1 MLKDITL
8 GQFFP
13 GNTIAHRLDPRT
25 KLILVVVYIVALFQ
39 TSGWISYIA
48 VTAATAGCM
57 AASKIKPG
65 SIFKGLKPMLFII
78 ALTALLNIFYTEG
91 TPVLPGWIVTWEG
104 IARAFQMVL
113 RIVLLIT
120 GTFLL
125 TYTTSPIALTDGME
139 LLFAPLKKIKVP
151 VHEMTMMMS
160 MALRFIPTLIEE
172 TDKIMSAQK
181 ARGADFETGSLMS
194 RAKALDMFISFDP
207 NLRPQLWKDE
217 KEMVRTLNSLA
228 QEADLVLP
236 GLSEGKILTK
246 RDTPEGI
253 AEFYHER
260 GVDSVIVKLGE
271 KGAYWSTG
279 GEHGTV
285 PAFPVKRIVDTVGA
299 GDGFAAGVLSAVA
312 EGMSLQEAA
321 ARGTVIGSIQITH
334 RGDNEGLPT
343 RAELE
348 TITKAG
354 IV

>member
-1 MLKDITL
+1 
-8 GQFFP
+8 
-13 GNTIAHRLDPRT
+13 
-25 KLILVVVYIVALFQ
+25 
-39 TSGWISYIA
+39 
-48 VTAATAGCM
+48 
-57 AASKIKPG
+57 
-65 SIFKGLKPMLFII
+65 
-78 ALTALLNIFYTEG
+78 
-91 TPVLPGWIVTWEG
+91 
-104 IARAFQMVL
+104 
-113 RIVLLIT
+113 
-120 GTFLL
+120 
-125 TYTTSPIALTDGME
+125 
-139 LLFAPLKKIKVP
+139 
-151 VHEMTMMMS
+151 
-160 MALRFIPTLIEE
+160 
-172 TDKIMSAQK
+172 
-181 ARGADFETGSLMS
+181 
-194 RAKALDMFISFDP
+194 MFISFDP

-253 AEFYHER
+253 AEFYQRARRRQRNCEAGRQGRVLVH
-260 GVDSVIVKLGE
+260 
-271 KGAYWSTG
+271 G

-299 GDGFAAGVLSAVA
+299 GDGFAAGVISAVA

-334 RGDNEGLPT
+334 RGDNEGPPT

>member
-1 MLKDITL
+1 MTGI
-8 GQFFP
+8 FP
-13 GNTIAHRLDPRT
+13 AVSKSALD
-25 KLILVVVYIVALFQ
+25 
-39 TSGWISYIA
+39 A
-48 VTAATAGCM
+48 V
-57 AASKIKPG
+57 K
-65 SIFKGLKPMLFII
+65 
-78 ALTALLNIFYTEG
+78 
-91 TPVLPGWIVTWEG
+91 
-104 IARAFQMVL
+104 R
-113 RIVLLIT
+113 
-120 GTFLL
+120 
-125 TYTTSPIALTDGME
+125 
-139 LLFAPLKKIKVP
+139 
-151 VHEMTMMMS
+151 
-160 MALRFIPTLIEE
+160 
-172 TDKIMSAQK
+172 
-181 ARGADFETGSLMS
+181 LMS

-260 GVDSVIVKLGE
+260 GVDSVIVKLGD

-299 GDGFAAGVLSAVA
+299 GDGF
-312 EGMSLQEAA
+312 A

>member
-1 MLKDITL
+1 MKMEFVDEAELQK
-8 GQFFP
+8 
-13 GNTIAHRLDPRT
+13 
-25 KLILVVVYIVALFQ
+25 
-39 TSGWISYIA
+39 A
-48 VTAATAGCM
+48 VDEPEDEVRG
-57 AASKIKPG
+57 
-65 SIFKGLKPMLFII
+65 
-78 ALTALLNIFYTEG
+78 
-91 TPVLPGWIVTWEG
+91 
-104 IARAFQMVL
+104 
-113 RIVLLIT
+113 RIVLVGEPMGLFIAEELGELEDVTHFSAAVAGAEYNVAVGLSRLDHEALYCTRLGDDPVGKRILKSMKGNHVSDALVTVTDTAST
-120 GTFLL
+120 GFMMKGRTEAGDPKIAYFRRNSAASQISTHDIDKLDLYGCDFLH
-125 TYTTSPIALTDGME
+125 
-139 LLFAPLKKIKVP
+139 V
-151 VHEMTMMMS
+151 
-160 MALRFIPTLIEE
+160 
-172 TDKIMSAQK
+172 
-181 ARGADFETGSLMS
+181 TGI
-194 RAKALDMFISFDP
+194 MFISFDP

-260 GVDSVIVKLGE
+260 GVDSVIVKLGD

-299 GDGFAAGVLSAVA
+299 GDGFAAGVISAVA